1 MALVLGAVPT
11 LASWC
16 CFSGWDFKKS
26 SWKDEEI
33 GPGHCW
39 GGKSGPLVSGVLTWN
54 PPNPAKVAVSVWGG
68 WGPKQEG
75 EDEGRQARG
84 RVPSRSLKVG
94 QYATSTGALSSME
107 GGCWE

>member
-11 LASWC
+11 LTSWC

-54 PPNPAKVAVSVWGG
+54 PPNPAKVAVSVCGG
-68 WGPKQEG
+68 GGGQS
-75 EDEGRQARG
+75 R
-84 RVPSRSLKVG
+84 RVRMRAGKP
-94 QYATSTGALSSME
+94 GA
-107 GGCWE
+107 GCPPEA